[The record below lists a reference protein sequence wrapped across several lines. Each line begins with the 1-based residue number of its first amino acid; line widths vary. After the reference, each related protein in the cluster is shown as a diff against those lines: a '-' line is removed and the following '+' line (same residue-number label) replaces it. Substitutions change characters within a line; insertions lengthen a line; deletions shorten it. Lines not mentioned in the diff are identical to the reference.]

1 MRRALMGRREV
12 ESRGSGGHT
21 PAEPSAAQNRTVI
34 QTCRQ
39 CGALHGANA
48 TVCDVCRALLPQNG
62 SGRSVRDDDVHDDEA
77 RGDHG
82 KLELAG
88 SVARQGAGDPN
99 WRGEVSQR
107 LHAYRKRQQRLRE
120 GTSQLAFQPAE
131 EAEES
136 DPVPAFD
143 AAAHRDVPIVT
154 FPAAAVPQSTVPEA
168 TIIST
173 YAPQPVPPTVPQTP
187 WRAQASSEPAPLRR
201 SVSARS
207 RNERIE
213 IDLLQPSLDF
223 DRSDFAGNDSSKND
237 FAGSAI
243 RSQSERRGSQVLLAS
258 PIASLRERRL
268 AVMLD
273 AGLLLTA
280 YSSFLALFWLLGGSF
295 VVSKMDGAVLGATLG
310 LFYAQYFTLF
320 TFFGGATPG
329 MMWRGLHL
337 TRFDGGEILVS
348 DRIWRT
354 FGYFVSAATL
364 MLGFMWA
371 LWDEDRLCWHDR
383 ISHTHLTWTD
393 AQQQHAT
400 SAVSPAR
407 GHSNA
412 SQPQHLHW
420 RRSL

>member
-1 MRRALMGRREV
+1 V
-12 ESRGSGGHT
+12 
-21 PAEPSAAQNRTVI
+21 P
-34 QTCRQ
+34 
-39 CGALHGANA
+39 
-48 TVCDVCRALLPQNG
+48 
-62 SGRSVRDDDVHDDEA
+62 DDDVS
-77 RGDHG
+77 HG
-82 KLELAG
+82 KLAE
-88 SVARQGAGDPN
+88 SVVGQDARAPN

-107 LHAYRKRQQRLRE
+107 LHAYRKRQQHLRE

-136 DPVPAFD
+136 DPVRASNS
-143 AAAHRDVPIVT
+143 ATHQDVPVVT
-154 FPAAAVPQSTVPEA
+154 AQVPVATVVSTYVPQ
-168 TIIST
+168 
-173 YAPQPVPPTVPQTP
+173 APR
-187 WRAQASSEPAPLRR
+187 RARASSEPAPLRR
-201 SVSARS
+201 SFAVRP

-223 DRSDFAGNDSSKND
+223 DRSDFARNDSSKND
-237 FAGSAI
+237 FAGDAV
-243 RSQSERRGSQVLLAS
+243 RSQGERRGSHVMLAS

-273 AGLLLTA
+273 AGLLLAA

-295 VVSKMDGAVLGATLG
+295 VVSKVDAAVLGATFG
-310 LFYAQYFTLF
+310 LFYAQYFALF

-337 TRFDGGEILVS
+337 TRFDGAEILVR
-348 DRIWRT
+348 DRIWRSL
-354 FGYFVSAATL
+354 GYLVSAATL

-393 AQQQHAT
+393 ELQQHAT
-400 SAVSPAR
+400 SAVLPDR
-407 GHSNA
+407 HPND